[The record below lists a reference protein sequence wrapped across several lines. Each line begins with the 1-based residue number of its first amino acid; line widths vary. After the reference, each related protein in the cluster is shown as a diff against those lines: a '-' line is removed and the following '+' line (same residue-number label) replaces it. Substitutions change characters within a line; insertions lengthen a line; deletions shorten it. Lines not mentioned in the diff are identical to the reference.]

1 MLQSNVGASIRK
13 REACKELHK
22 GGIIPHPY
30 IPGVY
35 QRRRRDH
42 HVGGG
47 EGKNQGRMGN
57 QGTFDT
63 VPYGLRVDAVAV
75 ECRDI
80 STMRVA
86 GIPRRRLVA

>member
-1 MLQSNVGASIRK
+1 MRPSSDQKWEHNLPI
-13 REACKELHK
+13 
-22 GGIIPHPY
+22 Y
-30 IPGVY
+30 
-35 QRRRRDH
+35 
-42 HVGGG
+42 VGGG